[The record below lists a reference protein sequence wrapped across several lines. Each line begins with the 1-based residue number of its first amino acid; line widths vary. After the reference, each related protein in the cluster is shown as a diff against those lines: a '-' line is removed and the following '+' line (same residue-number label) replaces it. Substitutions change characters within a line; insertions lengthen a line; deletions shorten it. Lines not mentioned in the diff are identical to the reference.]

1 MKESILDG
9 FRRWKDYSGRSTRK
23 QFWWFVFSFHLAPLI
38 GSAFAILLS
47 VFFRLVGLP
56 TLAGLISLIFFI
68 PYLIFAPAVIA
79 LVVRRMHD
87 VGKSGW
93 FALVPIYNLYLYLQ
107 PSKELG
113 RIPGWIFAE
122 RTAMV
127 VVGLTLIPVITDGM
141 SALTGVFFW
150 SAIYIGIRVRNV
162 KKNSSGSS

>member
-23 QFWWFVFSFHLAPLI
+23 QFWWFILLFQLAPLL
-38 GSAFAILLS
+38 GSALGVLSALLF
-47 VFFRLVGLP
+47 V
-56 TLAGLISLIFFI
+56 
-68 PYLIFAPAVIA
+68 PAVIP

-93 FALVPIYNLYLYLQ
+93 FALVPIYNLYLYFQ
-107 PSKELG
+107 PSKEQG

-122 RTAMV
+122 RTALV
-127 VVGLTLIPVITDGM
+127 FVGLTVIPVFTDGV

-150 SAIYIGIRVRNV
+150 SAIYIGIKLRNA
-162 KKNSSGSS
+162 KKNGSPSD

>member
-23 QFWWFVFSFHLAPLI
+23 QFWWFILLFQLAPLL
-38 GSAFAILLS
+38 GSALGVLSALLFS
-47 VFFRLVGLP
+47 FVGLP
-56 TLAGLISLIFFI
+56 LLGLLSLAFSLAFLIFV
-68 PYLIFAPAVIA
+68 PAVIP

-93 FALVPIYNLYLYLQ
+93 FALVPIYNLYLYFQ
-107 PSKELG
+107 PSKEQG

-122 RTAMV
+122 RTALV
-127 VVGLTLIPVITDGM
+127 FVGLTVIPVFTDGV

-150 SAIYIGIRVRNV
+150 SAIYIGIRLRNA
-162 KKNSSGSS
+162 KKNGSPSD

>member
-23 QFWWFVFSFHLAPLI
+23 QFWWFIFSFYLAPLL
-38 GSAFAILLS
+38 GGAFAILFS

-127 VVGLTLIPVITDGM
+127 FVGLTLIPVFTDGM

-162 KKNSSGSS
+162 KKNGSGSS

>member
-9 FRRWKDYSGRSTRK
+9 FRRWNDYSGRSTRK
-23 QFWWFVFSFHLAPLI
+23 QFWWFVFSFYLAPLL
-38 GSAFAILLS
+38 GSGLAILS
-47 VFFRLVGLP
+47 SFFFISVGLP
-56 TLAGLISLIFFI
+56 SLRLISLFFFL
-68 PYLIFAPAVIA
+68 PYLFFVPAVIA

-122 RTAMV
+122 RTALV
-127 VVGLTLIPVITDGM
+127 FVGLTLLPVITDGV

-150 SAIYIGIRVRNV
+150 SAIYIGIRLRNA
-162 KKNSSGSS
+162 KKNGSPSD

>member
-9 FRRWKDYSGRSTRK
+9 FRRWNDYSGRSSRK
-23 QFWWFVFSFHLAPLI
+23 QFWWFILSFYLAPIL
-38 GSAFAILLS
+38 GGVLAILSS
-47 VFFRLVGLP
+47 VFFRLIGLP
-56 TLAGLISLIFFI
+56 NFGLVSIVFLI
-68 PYLIFAPAVIA
+68 PYLIFIPAVIA

-122 RTAMV
+122 RTALV
-127 VVGLTLIPVITDGM
+127 FVGLTVIPVFTDGV

-150 SAIYIGIRVRNV
+150 SAIYVGIRVRNA
-162 KKNSSGSS
+162 KKNSSPSD

>member
-23 QFWWFVFSFHLAPLI
+23 QFWWFIFSFHLAPLL
-38 GSAFAILLS
+38 GGVLAILS
-47 VFFRLVGLP
+47 SFFFRLIGLP
-56 TLAGLISLIFFI
+56 NLGLVSIIFLIS
-68 PYLIFAPAVIA
+68 YLIFIPAVIA

-87 VGKSGW
+87 VGKTGW

-122 RTAMV
+122 RTALV
-127 VVGLTLIPVITDGM
+127 FVGLTVIPVFTDGV

-150 SAIYIGIRVRNV
+150 SAIYVGIRLRNA
-162 KKNSSGSS
+162 KKNGSLSD